1 MDNLPIDIL
10 KLILDYKYKIDVSIK
25 YNKCMKQIKKIHY
38 KIQES
43 ILGGQICFRDNTVY
57 KEYISFTNQKCLL
70 VSNLYSND
78 YTILYPNGSVFVETY
93 RTY

>member
-10 KLILDYKYKIDVSIK
+10 KIILYYKYQINVSIK
-25 YNKCMKQIKKIHY
+25 YNKCMKQIKKINY
-38 KIQES
+38 KIQNS
-43 ILGGQICFRDNTVY
+43 ILGGQICFRDNAVY

-93 RTY
+93 RLY